1 MYSSDDFQQETETSH
16 SHTYIGTGQASIM
29 PRLCRTRMS
38 LYPQIVG
45 SEKPGNLHTVV
56 EYVYSHL
63 KGECW
68 LLASYSYS
76 EDNEEALKS

>member
-45 SEKPGNLHTVV
+45 SEKTEEFAH
-56 EYVYSHL
+56 YY
-63 KGECW
+63 C
-68 LLASYSYS
+68 LLSS
-76 EDNEEALKS
+76 ERCLNDVGH